1 MTNLLYH
8 VADFFP
14 YKCAKKK
21 GIFLPSKKK
30 QRQTLRYLYISFL
43 RVGIRCNDGKRPAN
57 IFALAV
63 LFLPC
68 SAKQEKSWSKW
79 SYAFY
84 PVHFLALWAFTDFQ
98 MILPREHF
106 AQKYGFTLG
115 NVKLPSD
122 EDGFLVIRPQRP
134 GKIIGVNARRSVE
147 EKRFIIARGF
157 ARAELQYTDKKIVLH
172 REHRLA
178 ADEKDCNV
186 SYLAGALLMPAE
198 SLKRMYL
205 QLKSL
210 NIP

>member
-1 MTNLLYH
+1 MPSTFLKSMQKADLEQKATALLQQYGY
-8 VADFFP
+8 DF
-14 YKCAKKK
+14 A
-21 GIFLPSKKK
+21 IDD
-30 QRQTLRYLYISFL
+30 YI
-43 RVGIRCNDGKRPAN
+43 N
-57 IFALAV
+57 IVDFA
-63 LFLPC
+63 
-68 SAKQEKSWSKW
+68 
-79 SYAFY
+79 
-84 PVHFLALWAFTDFQ
+84 
-98 MILPREHF
+98 R
-106 AQKYGFTLG
+106 KYGFTL
-115 NVKLPSD
+115 VKARLSSNK
-122 EDGFLVIRPQRP
+122 DGFLAIRSGVP